1 MKKSSFFKS
10 LPFKLLVGVVIGIL
24 AGLALDANDEI
35 IGYQFVNL
43 GKMMEAIGKGATPNE
58 AYEKFLSTY
67 GRFNEAAK
75 VIDPRKE

>member
-1 MKKSSFFKS
+1 
-10 LPFKLLVGVVIGIL
+10 
-24 AGLALDANDEI
+24 
-35 IGYQFVNL
+35 
-43 GKMMEAIGKGATPNE
+43 MMEAIGKGATPNE